1 MLAINEDSNLS
12 TAKLLFLA
20 TMGGGGGGGGVVGY
34 CTAAFLN
41 IIVFL
46 FIHLFNLATI
56 TKVLLVF
63 ILSYC
68 S

>member
-1 MLAINEDSNLS
+1 
-12 TAKLLFLA
+12 
-20 TMGGGGGGGGVVGY
+20 MGGEGGGGGGGVVEY

-41 IIVFL
+41 IILFL
-46 FIHLFNLATI
+46 FIHLFNLDTI
-56 TKVLLVF
+56 TNVLLVF